1 MNSSF
6 TGKVVLITG
15 GNSGIRRAM
24 AVALAEPGPNVV
36 FTGRRAIEGTESVR
50 LVDKAGG
57 NRTGSGL

>member
-1 MNSSF
+1 
-6 TGKVVLITG
+6 VVLITG

-36 FTGRRAIEGTESVR
+36 FTGRPAIEGTESVR